1 MRDSETEFKVSQM
14 EKELRRGFWIVRI
27 SETVLIVVSSDDQI
41 ARSRHCENFRELEVL
56 RSSVKSVQGG
66 PIHICSLLNV
76 QAVVCGLQVFNKPSK
91 DIGTRK
97 PLLSLARV
105 TRMS

>member
-1 MRDSETEFKVSQM
+1 MRDSETEF
-14 EKELRRGFWIVRI
+14 I
-27 SETVLIVVSSDDQI
+27 TVADGKGEVLDRENKRNSLLIVVSSNDQI

-56 RSSVKSVQGG
+56 RSSVKSVQG